1 MTADTIPA
9 RLLSQAKQRPD
20 APAYCAKV
28 DGVWRA
34 TRWKDHAQEV
44 RRAARALLALGV
56 GKGATVAILGYN
68 RPEWVVM
75 DLARRDPGG
84 RARPRRRYN
93 RPEWVVM
100 DLAAMSVGA
109 APAGIYTTSSPEE
122 VEYIVHH
129 AEATVVL
136 VENRAQWEKIDK
148 VRARLPS
155 VKRVVLMRGTR
166 IDDPLAVTWE
176 EFLSL
181 GDAIAEDEVDRLVDS
196 LEPTGLATLIYTSGT
211 TGPPKGVMLSHRNLA
226 WTARAALDLTGAGP
240 DDVLLSYLPLSHIAE
255 QMLTIHGGC
264 TTGACVYFAE
274 SIEKLAD
281 DLKSVQPTV
290 FFGVPRVWEK
300 FHAAVRAKLAA
311 AKGPKARLLAW
322 ARSVASRVHARK
334 NRGEP
339 LPGLLELQY
348 RLAQRLVFRKL
359 REALGLG
366 RARMC
371 VSGAAPLGVDVLEF
385 FASLDLPIQEIYGQS
400 EDTGPTSFNSPGR
413 TRYGSVGT
421 PIPGVEV
428 RLADDGEILVKG
440 PNVFLGY
447 YKDPEATAATMEGEW
462 LRSGDLGAF
471 DRDGFLTIT
480 GRKKEII
487 ITSGGKNIAPKN
499 IEFDLKQHPLIA
511 EAVLIGDR
519 RPYLTALLV
528 LDPDRLAALARE
540 HGADPTN
547 LDANAAPFV
556 RSAVQKIVDTVNE
569 RYARVETVKKF
580 HVLPRPLSIETGEL
594 TPTMKVKRAVVQKR
608 YATEIEAMYTSS
620 A

>member
-9 RLLSQAKQRPD
+9 RLLAQARQRPD

-28 DGVWRA
+28 DGAWRA

-44 RRAARALLALGV
+44 RRAARALLALGA

-75 DLARRDPGG
+75 DLA
-84 RARPRRRYN
+84 
-93 RPEWVVM
+93 
-100 DLAAMSVGA
+100 AMCVGA
-109 APAGIYTTSSPEE
+109 APAGVYTTSSAEE
-122 VEYIVHH
+122 VEYIVRH
-129 AEATVVL
+129 AEAAVVL
-136 VENRAQWEKIDK
+136 VESRAQWDKVDK
-148 VRARLPS
+148 VRERVPS
-155 VKRVVLMRGTR
+155 VKRVVFMRGPKV
-166 IDDPLAVTWE
+166 DDPLAVTWE
-176 EFLSL
+176 EFLAL
-181 GDAIAEDEVDRLVDS
+181 GDGIADDEVDRAVES
-196 LEPTGLATLIYTSGT
+196 LEPDGLATLIYTSGT

-226 WTARAALDLTGAGP
+226 WTARCALDLTGAGA

-264 TTGACVYFAE
+264 TTGACIYFAE

-281 DLKSVQPTV
+281 DLKGAQPTI

-300 FHAAVRAKLAA
+300 FHAAVRSKLAA
-311 AKGPKARLLAW
+311 ATGAKARLVAW
-322 ARSVASRVHARK
+322 ARDVASRAHAHK

-348 RLAQRLVFRKL
+348 RLAQKLVFTKL

-366 RARMC
+366 RVRMC
-371 VSGAAPLGVDVLEF
+371 VSGAAPLGADVLEF

-400 EDTGPTSFNSPGR
+400 EDTGPTSFNSPGK

-428 RLADDGEILVKG
+428 RLGDDGEILVKG

-447 YKDPEATAATMEGEW
+447 YKDPDATAAAMDGAW

-471 DRDGFLTIT
+471 DADGFLSIT

-499 IEFDLKQHPLIA
+499 IEADLKQHPLIA

-528 LDPDRLAALARE
+528 LDPERLAALAKE
-540 HGADPTN
+540 HGADPTE

-556 RSAVQKIVDTVNE
+556 RDAVQKIVDAVNE

-580 HVLPRPLSIETGEL
+580 HVLPRPLTIEGGEL
-594 TPTMKVKRAVVQKR
+594 TPTMKVKRPVVQKR
-608 YATEIEAMYTSS
+608 YADAIEAMYTST